1 MDLGLII
8 EPQSAFA
15 LRASYSC
22 PCGCRPEVSYERAA
36 TPAIDTCCCGNQFAV
51 GVAAEDHLTR
61 RESFAMLTDR
71 FEAPWGDAISVAW
84 AIGPS
89 THAIE
94 NADEH
99 GEQASDAQRPAPGD
113 LTGPAADPV
122 CGMTVDPEAAR
133 ARGLH
138 SAYRGQDYFFCGK
151 GCKLE
156 FDDDPGHFLDA
167 AYVPSM

>member
-1 MDLGLII
+1 MDLGLVI
-8 EPQSAFA
+8 EPQSTFA

-22 PCGCRPEVSYERAA
+22 PCGCRPEVSYERGAG
-36 TPAIDTCCCGNQFAV
+36 PAIDTCCCGNEFAV
-51 GVAAEDHLTR
+51 GVAAEDHLTQR
-61 RESFAMLTDR
+61 ASFAILMDR
-71 FEAPWGDAISVAW
+71 FEAPWGGLLSAAW

-89 THAIE
+89 THGSEEAHDRGE
-94 NADEH
+94 HTSNAELPVPD
-99 GEQASDAQRPAPGD
+99 D

-133 ARGLH
+133 GRGLH
-138 SAYRGQDYFFCGK
+138 SAYQGQDYFFCGK

-156 FDDDPGHFLDA
+156 FDDDPEHFLDT